1 MGSKGFF
8 PEKSNSL
15 VQGHGWQLHSRE
27 MTLPSF
33 LLPAFSLLRLGA
45 VLPMGPSTHLSSF
58 PEGHWDPGCCQEGL
72 LEAAAAQTEGTAGGR
87 PWRPRFTPQPCWSLS
102 PDSTTRP
109 AFKDGGLLPALC
121 PGPGGRLALEHL
133 SCPGSK
139 CSTSLRQ
146 HVHSSRPLTS
156 FPPLPTP
163 PPCHKPHRPRGSC
176 KEAFIHCASVSRM
189 PGPVL
194 SSLES
199 RNVPPQSPPPPG
211 PRLHGES
218 EHVPWQQVE
227 RVVVGQTSCPSGC
240 LAGCHT
246 HATCTCGAPCRGEA
260 G

>member
-1 MGSKGFF
+1 MCRWGAGPGDSGQQRV
-8 PEKSNSL
+8 L
-15 VQGHGWQLHSRE
+15 SRKIKF
-27 MTLPSF
+27 TRPGTWVAAPFSGNDSLPSF

-45 VLPMGPSTHLSSF
+45 VLPMGPSTHLYSF

-218 EHVPWQQVE
+218 EHVPWQ
-227 RVVVGQTSCPSGC
+227 
-240 LAGCHT
+240 
-246 HATCTCGAPCRGEA
+246 
-260 G
+260 